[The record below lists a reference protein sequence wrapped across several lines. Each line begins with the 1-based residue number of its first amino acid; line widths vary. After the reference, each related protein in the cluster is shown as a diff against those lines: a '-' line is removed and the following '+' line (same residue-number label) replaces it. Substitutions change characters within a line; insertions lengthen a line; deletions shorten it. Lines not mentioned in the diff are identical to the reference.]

1 MTLKLIKNF
10 LFTLLILGSLSCKD
24 QDDAPN
30 NPSNGTVLL
39 NSGKTIRIKIV
50 YRPEEVTRGLSGVS
64 PKDFKDD
71 QGLLFFF
78 PELGSRSFWM
88 PDTYFDLDI
97 IFLDNDLKVLD
108 IVRDVPHHP
117 GFQEPIPRVKTV
129 QAWHVLEM
137 KAGSSHA
144 QEIKIGQKLSWK
156 PNWKKTSNYLLRF
169 FGK

>member
-30 NPSNGTVLL
+30 NPW
-39 NSGKTIRIKIV
+39 
-50 YRPEEVTRGLSGVS
+50 PEEVTRGLSGVS

-97 IFLDNDLKVLD
+97 IFLDKDLKVLD